1 MSSTR
6 TRFAVGGGMLIALAA
21 VAPSGVASG
30 IHTSSAVPCP
40 LVVHAPVHTGGTP
53 GKTVATMTFTCT
65 RAHSQAVATVRTQ
78 ELIRGQW
85 IHQAKRAVTFF
96 QVKGGRRYKVTTPP
110 IDCSP
115 GQYRAIASVKTGRR
129 TTQVQSHPVDIT
141 CAAP

>member
-1 MSSTR
+1 MLPTR
-6 TRFAVGGGMLIALAA
+6 TRLAVGGGMLVALAA

-40 LVVHAPVHTGGTP
+40 SVVRAPVHTGGTP
-53 GKTVATMTFTCT
+53 GKTVATMTFSCT
-65 RAHSQAVATVRTQ
+65 RAHSQAVATVLSQ

-85 IHQAKRAVTFF
+85 IHQAKRTVTFF

-115 GQYRAIASVKTGRR
+115 GQYRTIASVTTGRR
-129 TTQVQSHPVDIT
+129 TARAQSHTVDIT